1 MRGVRMDWEELDED
15 SPNFFYSLFI
25 GLVVTLFCLS
35 NVGQYIAED
44 ELLNGSIIPGRF
56 SITYEGY
63 KYIANDESRSVVGIG
78 SSIIQYAMDGKCMS
92 NMSEVENSKF
102 YNFAMSGSFPY
113 VEMVQ
118 IPALI
123 KSAPDVVMIE
133 IGPNTLWGWG
143 GGSWHRDDGYFDLRF
158 SLSSMQMTHDL
169 SGEWYDILE
178 PEERKLFL
186 NTSLQRNLQWSD
198 YTRDAIDAKMERW
211 VDDLAIMEG
220 YNSVPQIGTE
230 EWYDYLQL
238 PKHNPSKYDNK
249 NESQIR
255 QNLDEKMEK
264 KVNQGV
270 YNPKSND
277 TQNHAALEYMISSLN
292 DAGIEVVLVG
302 IPHHPWVNGYLNPGQ
317 LDGMNETYIDLA
329 SKFDVHQI
337 QMYWESWNSD
347 EFYDRNHLDS
357 DGRERFCQQV
367 TPFIDEV
374 LLGNKPLY
382 VAEIE

>member
-1 MRGVRMDWEELDED
+1 
-15 SPNFFYSLFI
+15 
-25 GLVVTLFCLS
+25 
-35 NVGQYIAED
+35 
-44 ELLNGSIIPGRF
+44 
-56 SITYEGY
+56 
-63 KYIANDESRSVVGIG
+63 
-78 SSIIQYAMDGKCMS
+78 
-92 NMSEVENSKF
+92 
-102 YNFAMSGSFPY
+102 
-113 VEMVQ
+113 
-118 IPALI
+118 
-123 KSAPDVVMIE
+123 
-133 IGPNTLWGWG
+133 
-143 GGSWHRDDGYFDLRF
+143 
-158 SLSSMQMTHDL
+158 
-169 SGEWYDILE
+169 
-178 PEERKLFL
+178 
-186 NTSLQRNLQWSD
+186 
-198 YTRDAIDAKMERW
+198 
-211 VDDLAIMEG
+211 
-220 YNSVPQIGTE
+220 
-230 EWYDYLQL
+230 LQL